1 MNIFFL
7 HDDPRVAA
15 QLQADVHVVKMILE
29 TMQLLCTALH
39 LSRTPCIWPFELY
52 KPTHINHPSAKW
64 VRHSISNFNW
74 AMNHGYELCLEYTK
88 RYGKLHKCQEYYEK
102 LQSFP
107 IPTFKRL
114 SQKEYKMDKVS
125 FHGIPNSVQ
134 FVAIAIA
141 DDVFKICSVYDD
153 NHNLLAIPTYKNYY
167 IHKMSTIKRKMKWYN
182 DDKLPHEL
190 ENVAKK
196 MKNM

>member
-1 MNIFFL
+1 
-7 HDDPRVAA
+7 
-15 QLQADVHVVKMILE
+15 
-29 TMQLLCTALH
+29 
-39 LSRTPCIWPFELY
+39 
-52 KPTHINHPSAKW
+52 
-64 VRHSISNFNW
+64 
-74 AMNHGYELCLEYTK
+74 
-88 RYGKLHKCQEYYEK
+88 
-102 LQSFP
+102 
-107 IPTFKRL
+107 
-114 SQKEYKMDKVS
+114 MDKVS
-125 FHGIPNSVQ
+125 FHGIPNSVK

-167 IHKMSTIKRKMKWYN
+167 IHKMSTIKRKMKWYK